1 MTEELPDNKK
11 PLDGELLDN
20 LKGLNDEQKT
30 EVMATLEMYSGPLPH
45 PSILKQY
52 QDLYPQAAEEI
63 IKNGLAESK
72 HRRRLENSRVWTK
85 LLLSAVALM
94 VFATLSYLF
103 LKWSVD
109 LIKTGYKII
118 GTIFGGGSFL
128 MILGT
133 LLSLVQT
140 LTQKDDL
147 KSNTDDS
154 DE

>member
-1 MTEELPDNKK
+1 MTEVLPDNQQS
-11 PLDGELLDN
+11 LDGELLDN
-20 LKGLNDEQKT
+20 LKGLNEEQKT

-52 QDLYPQAAEEI
+52 KDLYPQAAEEI

-85 LLLSAVALM
+85 LLLSTFALV
-94 VFATLSYLF
+94 VFAVLSYLF

-109 LIKTGYKII
+109 LIKAGYKVI
-118 GTIFGGGSFL
+118 GSIFGGGSFL

-147 KSNTDDS
+147 KSSS

>member
-1 MTEELPDNKK
+1 MTEVLPDNQQS
-11 PLDGELLDN
+11 LDGELLDN
-20 LKGLNDEQKT
+20 LKVLNEEQKT

-52 QDLYPQAAEEI
+52 KDLYPQAAEEI

-72 HRRRLENSRVWTK
+72 HRRRLENSRVWIK
-85 LLLSAVALM
+85 LLLSTFALV
-94 VFATLSYLF
+94 VFAVLSYLF

-109 LIKTGYKII
+109 LIKAGYKVI
-118 GTIFGGGSFL
+118 GSIFGGGSFL

-147 KSNTDDS
+147 KSSS

>member
-1 MTEELPDNKK
+1 MTEVLPDNQQS
-11 PLDGELLDN
+11 LDGELLDN
-20 LKGLNDEQKT
+20 LKGLNEEQKT

-52 QDLYPQAAEEI
+52 KDLYPQAAEEI

-85 LLLSAVALM
+85 LLLSTFALV
-94 VFATLSYLF
+94 VFAVLSYLF

-109 LIKTGYKII
+109 LIKTGYKVI
-118 GTIFGGGSFL
+118 GSIFGGGSFL

-147 KSNTDDS
+147 KSSS

>member
-1 MTEELPDNKK
+1 MTEVIPDNQQS
-11 PLDGELLDN
+11 LDGELLDN
-20 LKGLNDEQKT
+20 LKGLDEEQKT
-30 EVMATLEMYSGPLPH
+30 EVMATMEMYSGPLPH

-52 QDLYPQAAEEI
+52 KDLYPQAAEEI

-85 LLLSAVALM
+85 LLLSAFTLV
-94 VFATLSYLF
+94 VFAVLSYLF

-109 LIKTGYKII
+109 LIKAGHKVI
-118 GTIFGGGSFL
+118 GSIFGGGSFL

-147 KSNTDDS
+147 KSSS

>member
-1 MTEELPDNKK
+1 MTEVLPDNQQS
-11 PLDGELLDN
+11 LDGELLDN
-20 LKGLNDEQKT
+20 LKGLNEEQKT

-52 QDLYPQAAEEI
+52 KDLYPQAAEEI

-85 LLLSAVALM
+85 LLLSTFALA
-94 VFATLSYLF
+94 VFAVLSYLF

-109 LIKTGYKII
+109 LIKAGYKVI
-118 GTIFGGGSFL
+118 GSIFGGGSFL

-147 KSNTDDS
+147 KSSS

>member
-1 MTEELPDNKK
+1 MTEVLPDNQQS
-11 PLDGELLDN
+11 LDGELLDN
-20 LKGLNDEQKT
+20 LKGLNEEQKT

-52 QDLYPQAAEEI
+52 KDLYPQAAEEI

-85 LLLSAVALM
+85 LLLSTFALV
-94 VFATLSYLF
+94 VFAVLSYLF
-103 LKWSVD
+103 LKWSVN
-109 LIKTGYKII
+109 LIKAGYKVI
-118 GTIFGGGSFL
+118 GSIFGGGSFL

-147 KSNTDDS
+147 KSSS